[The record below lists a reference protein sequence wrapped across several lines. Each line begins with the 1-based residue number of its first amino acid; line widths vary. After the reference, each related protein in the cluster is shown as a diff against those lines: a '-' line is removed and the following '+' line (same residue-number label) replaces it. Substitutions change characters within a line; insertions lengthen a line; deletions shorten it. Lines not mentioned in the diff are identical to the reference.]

1 MKYIEDKSDIINN
14 KLKDLRI
21 LLLDNIREDVEVS
34 VRYDT
39 DIIDSLIIVIENK
52 LKYIS
57 VSLNSKFCNIGGKN
71 KITGE
76 EDTKTI
82 VMTTSNTPIK
92 DKIYNIVSTIGK
104 FLVYK
109 KFKDM
114 V

>member
-1 MKYIEDKSDIINN
+1 MMYIKDKSEIMNN
-14 KLKDLRI
+14 RLNDLRI
-21 LLLDNIREDVEVS
+21 SLLDNIREDVEVS
-34 VRYDT
+34 VRYET
-39 DIIDSLIIVIENK
+39 EIIDSLIIIIENK

-57 VSLNSKFCNIGGKN
+57 VSLNSKFCRIIGRN
-71 KITGE
+71 KVTGD

-82 VMTTSNTPIK
+82 KINTKDIHIK
-92 DKIYNIVSTIGK
+92 DRIFVIVKMISK